1 MTISITNDLVMGLH
15 WAPVPDDARE
25 RPAPANLDALCLS
38 LDEKSRRLE
47 VIGPGHLKNANGS
60 VVHTGDS
67 RTGASLWDDERV
79 FVFVEALPQHVDAVV
94 FGVVSHDR
102 PFSEVAGASCHV
114 SDLMLEEALL
124 RIELDTFGAATE
136 CCIATLRRGDGGWIL
151 QSRAPRDASLTELLT
166 RPPSRCVFP
175 TVIDAIPPACEQ
187 QRAASPGLPT
197 MR

>member
-1 MTISITNDLVMGLH
+1 MPITITNDLVMGLH

-25 RPAPANLDALCLS
+25 RPAPANLDALCLL

-47 VIGPGHLKNANGS
+47 VIRPGHLKNANGS

-79 FVFVEALPQHVDAVV
+79 FVFVEALPQHVHEVV

-102 PFSEVAGASCHV
+102 PFSEVAGASCHI

-124 RIELDTFGAATE
+124 RVHLDTLGAATE
-136 CCIATLRRGDGGWIL
+136 CCIATLRRGAAGWIL
-151 QSRAPRDASLTELLT
+151 QRRAPQGASLTELLT
-166 RPPSRCVFP
+166 LPPPRCAFH
-175 TVIDAIPPACEQ
+175 TVDRGDSA
-187 QRAASPGLPT
+187 RT
-197 MR
+197 